1 MAIGNLS
8 RIGKH
13 VPLTELQSKGGSID
27 MLDYHTLANQ
37 YRTKALVTGSQL
49 GMVGFA
55 QKFNIKSAMVAV
67 KGFKV
72 NSQTYMA
79 GNSDYNGPYHVS
91 ELFFDIG
98 SPGTH
103 KLYVGHAA
111 TLGSGNQWC
120 NDTSIAG
127 AQILDLDGTVLHNI
141 RFTDGTMEQ
150 NLTPYSN
157 SSRPTPQTLSAQTY
171 TSIATGSIQYNQFNY
186 KIGTGSSRTG
196 AQYGIN
202 SSQFDDVPF
211 PLSLSDDQPTI
222 SQYYGM
228 QMFREMT
235 TLGGAT
241 AATNYN
247 KTLFM
252 RTQTS
257 YSIPTLGSIR
267 IAYNNSTETA
277 RLADLDANGTLF
289 LGFY

>member
-1 MAIGNLS
+1 MAHGNLS

-13 VPLTELQSKGGSID
+13 VPLTDLQSKGGSLD

-37 YRTKALVTGSQL
+37 YRTKALVTGSQF

-72 NSQTYMA
+72 NSETYM
-79 GNSDYNGPYHVS
+79 GSNSDYNGPYHVS

-98 SPGTH
+98 TPGIH
-103 KLYVGHAA
+103 RLYVGHAA

-141 RFTDGTMEQ
+141 HFTNSTMEQ
-150 NLTPYSN
+150 HLTPYSN
-157 SSRPTPQTLSAQTY
+157 SSRPTPQTLSAQTF
-171 TSIATGSIQYNQFNY
+171 TSIATGTLQYNQFNY
-186 KIGTGSSRTG
+186 RIGTSSSRTG

-211 PLSLSDDQPTI
+211 PLSLSDDEPTI
-222 SQYYGM
+222 SQYYGS

-235 TLGGAT
+235 TAGGAT
-241 AATNYN
+241 ATTNYN

-252 RTQTS
+252 RTQSS